1 LTILLASAALAQT
14 AEQEKSADR
23 AGALAKPLFE
33 CVVRSARSSELY
45 SSPERTDIVAIAAV
59 GHCSKEE
66 GQYNSALSDL
76 KKKMSGFDA
85 DSMAQRTHQKLIEK
99 AVTIIVDERQ
109 RKRNS
114 N

>member
-1 LTILLASAALAQT
+1 MAQT
-14 AEQEKSADR
+14 AEQEKRADR
-23 AGALAKPLFE
+23 AGALVKSLFE
-33 CVVRSARSSELY
+33 CVTKSARSSELY
-45 SSPERTDIVAIAAV
+45 SSPERADIVAIAAV

-66 GQYNSALSDL
+66 GQYNSALLDL
-76 KKKMSGFDA
+76 KKVMSGFDV
-85 DSMAQRTHQKLIEK
+85 DSMAHQTHQKLIEK